1 MKFALPA
8 LALLLVLTGC
18 TTEAPAAPSTPD
30 PTESATAGAPADPG
44 SLLPA
49 TLTVITGETA
59 QAEGTRVADGLQALI
74 EGVVYTDDKSALVPP
89 DPNSDAASFYAVYRT
104 ITLENGVDPLVMGAQ
119 LTSVLEQSG
128 WSIYETT
135 NENGTYLSALSS
147 GDSGWFALVGGDATV
162 DGQPVVTFQIASPD
176 IQ

>member
-1 MKFALPA
+1 MWRVKPIALGILVL
-8 LALLLVLTGC
+8 LALTGC
-18 TTEAPAAPSTPD
+18 TASTPTAPTASETAAPTD
-30 PTESATAGAPADPG
+30 T

-49 TLTVITGETA
+49 TIDPLTAEAA
-59 QAEGTRVADGLQALI
+59 QVEGTRVADGLQALI
-74 EGVVYTDDKSALVPP
+74 EGIVYVDDNSALVPA
-89 DPNSDAASFYAVYRT
+89 DGDTASYYAVYRT
-104 ITLENGVDPLVMGAQ
+104 ITLENGVDPLIMGAQ
-119 LTSVLEQSG
+119 LTTILEQSG

-135 NENGTYLSALSS
+135 NEEGQYLSALSS